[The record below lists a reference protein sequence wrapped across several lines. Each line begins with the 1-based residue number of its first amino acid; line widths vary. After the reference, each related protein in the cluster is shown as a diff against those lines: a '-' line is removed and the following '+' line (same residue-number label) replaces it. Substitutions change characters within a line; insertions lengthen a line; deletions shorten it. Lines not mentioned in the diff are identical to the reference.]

1 MMANDGIT
9 ASVNSKINPK
19 SRSV

>member
-1 MMANDGIT
+1 MANDGIT